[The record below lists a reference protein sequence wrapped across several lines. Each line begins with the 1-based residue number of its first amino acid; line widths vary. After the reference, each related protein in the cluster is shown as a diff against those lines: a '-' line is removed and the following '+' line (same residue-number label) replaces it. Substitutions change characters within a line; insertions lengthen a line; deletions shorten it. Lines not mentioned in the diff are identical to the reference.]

1 MSMCMLVASTSLLAV
16 STAMLVVS
24 SPPRTQRETR
34 TRGIAMLGISTSMLA
49 GRTKT
54 LAVQAPR
61 RRFELLQPAL
71 VPSSHH
77 QLASLFVGCSLYK
90 AS

>member
-34 TRGIAMLGISTSMLA
+34 TRGIAMLVISTSLLG

-54 LAVQAPR
+54 LAV
-61 RRFELLQPAL
+61 
-71 VPSSHH
+71 
-77 QLASLFVGCSLYK
+77 
-90 AS
+90 